1 MELKRRIP
9 LVRLTSSSPLLL
21 RLACSAHASRRTFD
35 HGRKQHSVVFIA
47 LQRANAWRAIGSYAT
62 RGALHTGAVVRQ
74 PCPRLS
80 SG

>member
-47 LQRANAWRAIGSYAT
+47 LQRANAWRG
-62 RGALHTGAVVRQ
+62 
-74 PCPRLS
+74 
-80 SG
+80 